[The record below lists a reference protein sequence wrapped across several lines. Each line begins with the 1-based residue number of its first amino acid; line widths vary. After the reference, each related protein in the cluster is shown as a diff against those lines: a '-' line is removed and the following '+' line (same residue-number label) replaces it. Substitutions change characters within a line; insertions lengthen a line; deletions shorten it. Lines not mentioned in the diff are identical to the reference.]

1 MNKHTTGNNE
11 EVKVKAY
18 ENGVYL
24 SYVSVLK
31 YLGQIVLILTTG
43 FGIYLT
49 LKFNYVHEKISNNKS
64 EIERLD
70 REKVDWKDY
79 DRWIKLPKTVD
90 KTKYIQGLVT
100 ENKKGNRNE
109 KTR

>member
-1 MNKHTTGNNE
+1 MKKHTSESSE
-11 EVKVKAY
+11 EVNVKAY

-43 FGIYLT
+43 FGVYLT
-49 LKFNYVHEKISNNKS
+49 LKFNYIDEKVLSNKS
-64 EIERLD
+64 EIQRLN

-79 DRWIKLPKTVD
+79 DRWIKIPDTVD
-90 KTKYIQGLVT
+90 REKYIEDKV
-100 ENKKGNRNE
+100 RE
-109 KTR
+109 KRDKL